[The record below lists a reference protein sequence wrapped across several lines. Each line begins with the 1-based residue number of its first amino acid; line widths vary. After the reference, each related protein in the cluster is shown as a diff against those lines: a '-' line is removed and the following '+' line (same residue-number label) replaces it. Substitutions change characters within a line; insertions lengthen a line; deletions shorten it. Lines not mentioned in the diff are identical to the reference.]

1 MRLIRG
7 EGKIK
12 PSHLSMDALLQPT
25 EREQKNGVSWD
36 WPLEG
41 QAGKG
46 PGNEHLLRE
55 QERTESSVEEGRISV
70 SFAFGI
76 SSRCSWTGEMLL
88 MLKML
93 LGTGE
98 SLVAEQ
104 GDGLAQ
110 TDPAGDSWA
119 L

>member
-1 MRLIRG
+1 
-7 EGKIK
+7 
-12 PSHLSMDALLQPT
+12 MDALLQPT
-25 EREQKNGVSWD
+25 EREQKHGVSWD

-46 PGNEHLLRE
+46 PENEHLLRE
-55 QERTESSVEEGRISV
+55 QERAESSVEEGRISV

-76 SSRCSWTGEMLL
+76 SSRCSWS
-88 MLKML
+88 